1 MDGVVEV
8 RSGRLRGVARNG
20 VWSFSGIPYAAP
32 PAGRRRWRPPVE
44 PDPWTGIRECD
55 TFSPSA
61 PQAPAMAGMSIAGEV
76 EEHSEDCLY
85 LNVWTPAVDT
95 ARRPVMVWI
104 HGGGFTT
111 GSGSG
116 ALYRGGMLARDT
128 DVVVVTINYRLGAL
142 GFLAHP
148 ALADPGQDWLG
159 DGSWSGSGNWGLADQ
174 VAALAWVRD
183 HIAAFGGDPGNVTVF
198 GESAGGMSVSAL
210 LGVPA
215 AKGLFHRA
223 IVESGPP
230 YTHDAD
236 QAAARA
242 EGLAALMGVPMN
254 REALEGVSAAELVG
268 AVGELSAT
276 LRIGDG
282 LPLPLLPTV
291 DGGLLANTPEA
302 EIAAGAVAEVPLMV
316 GTNRDEAAFFAVGV
330 PQISNLDDDGLVR
343 WVERATLSP
352 NQASRVIG
360 AYRDIRAG
368 RGESVQPSDLWSAIA
383 SDVIFRLPSVRLAD
397 VHAGAASPGV
407 GTYVYLFT
415 WETPALGGMLGSCH
429 GLEMPFVFGTVHNPN
444 VQLFSGGGED
454 AFRLSDGMRSAWAAF
469 ARSGVPSSG
478 TVGEWP
484 AWEPDDRPTMVFGPW
499 PGSEGMW
506 GPASGPRDGELEALA
521 PAVAPPVV
529 PEVVPE
535 IVPAAA
541 DR

>member
-1 MDGVVEV
+1 MGGIVEV

-32 PAGRRRWRPPVE
+32 TTGQRRWRPPVAPE
-44 PDPWTGIRECD
+44 PWTGIRECD

-61 PQAPAMAGMSIAGEV
+61 PQAAAIAGMSIAGEV

-85 LNVWTPAVDT
+85 LNVWTPGIDT

-116 ALYRGGMLARDT
+116 ALYRGGMLARHG

-148 ALADPGQDWLG
+148 ALADPGPEWLG
-159 DGSWSGSGNWGLADQ
+159 GGSWSGSGNWGLADQ

-183 HIAAFGGDPGNVTVF
+183 HIAAFGGDPGNVTIF

-230 YTHDAD
+230 YTHGVD

-242 EGLAALMGVPMN
+242 EGLAALLGVPMT
-254 REALEGVSAAELVG
+254 RQGLEGVSADELVR
-268 AVGELSAT
+268 ALGELSQT
-276 LRIGDG
+276 LPVGDG
-282 LPLPLLPTV
+282 LPLALLPTV
-291 DGGLLANTPEA
+291 DGGLLVSTPEA
-302 EIAAGAVAEVPLMV
+302 EIAAGAAADVPLMV

-330 PQISNLDDDGLVR
+330 PQISNLDEDGLVR
-343 WVERATLSP
+343 WVERATRSP
-352 NQASRVIG
+352 NQASTVIA

-368 RGESVQPSDLWSAIA
+368 RGESVQPPDLWSAIA

-397 VHAGAASPGV
+397 VHASATNPGV
-407 GTYVYLFT
+407 GTYLYLFT

-429 GLEMPFVFGTVHNPN
+429 GLEMPFVFGTVRNPN
-444 VQLFSGGGED
+444 VQLFSGGGD
-454 AFRLSDGMRSAWAAF
+454 GAFRLSEGMRSSWAAF
-469 ARSGVPSSG
+469 ARSGMPSNG

-484 AWEPDDRPTMVFGPW
+484 AWEPDGRPTMVFGPW
-499 PGSEGMW
+499 PGSDGMW
-506 GPASGPRDGELEALA
+506 RPLAGPRDGELEALA
-521 PAVAPPVV
+521 PAVAPAVV
-529 PEVVPE
+529 QAT
-535 IVPAAA
+535 VPAAA
-541 DR
+541 HR

>member
-1 MDGVVEV
+1 MDGIVEV
-8 RSGRLRGVARNG
+8 RGGRLRGVARNG

-32 PAGRRRWRPPVE
+32 PEGDRRWRPPVE
-44 PDPWTGIRECD
+44 PDPWTGVRACD
-55 TFSPSA
+55 TFAPSA
-61 PQAPAMAGMSIAGEV
+61 PQAPAIAGMSIAGEV

-85 LNVWTPAVDT
+85 LNVWTPGIDT

-116 ALYRGGMLARDT
+116 ALYRGGMLARSG

-148 ALADPGQDWLG
+148 ALADPGHDWLG
-159 DGSWSGSGNWGLADQ
+159 GGSWSGSGNWGLADQ

-183 HIAAFGGDPGNVTVF
+183 HIDAFGGDSGNVTIF

-210 LGVPA
+210 LGVPE

-230 YTHDAD
+230 YTHTAD
-236 QAAARA
+236 QAVARA
-242 EGLAALMGVPMN
+242 EGLAALLGVRIT
-254 REALEGVSAAELVG
+254 REALTGVPAGELVR

-282 LPLPLLPTV
+282 LPVPLLPTV
-291 DGGLLANTPEA
+291 DGGLLASTPEA
-302 EIAAGAVAEVPLMV
+302 AIAAGAVADVPLMV

-330 PQISNLDDDGLVR
+330 PQISHLDDDGLVR

-352 NQASRVIG
+352 NEASSVIA
-360 AYRDIRAG
+360 AYRDIRAE
-368 RGESVQPSDLWSAIA
+368 RGESVRPPELWSAIA

-397 VHAGAASPGV
+397 IHASATSPGV
-407 GTYVYLFT
+407 GTYLYLFT

-429 GLEMPFVFGTVHNPN
+429 GLEMPFVFGTVRNPS
-444 VQLFSGGGED
+444 VQLFSGGGD
-454 AFRLSDGMRSAWAAF
+454 GAFRLSDGMRSTWAAF
-469 ARSGVPSSG
+469 AGSGVPSNG

-484 AWEPDDRPTMVFGPW
+484 AWESEDRPTMVFGPW
-499 PGSEGMW
+499 PGSDGMW
-506 GPASGPRDGELEALA
+506 RAVSGPRDRELEALA
-521 PAVAPPVV
+521 PAVAPVAV
-529 PEVVPE
+529 PER
-535 IVPAAA
+535 VPATE
-541 DR
+541 R

>member
-1 MDGVVEV
+1 MEGIVEI

-32 PAGRRRWRPPVE
+32 PEGERRWRPPSE
-44 PDPWTGIRECD
+44 PEPWAGIRECD

-61 PQAPAMAGMSIAGEV
+61 PQAPAAGGMSIAGEV
-76 EEHSEDCLY
+76 EVHSEDCLY
-85 LNVWTPAVDT
+85 LNVWTPAIDT

-116 ALYRGGMLARDT
+116 PLYRGGMLARDG

-159 DGSWSGSGNWGLADQ
+159 GGSWSGSGNWGLADQ

-183 HIAAFGGDPGNVTVF
+183 HIASFGGDPANVTIF

-210 LGVPA
+210 LGVPEA
-215 AKGLFHRA
+215 QGLFHRA
-223 IVESGPP
+223 IIESGPP
-230 YTHDAD
+230 YTHGVE
-236 QAAARA
+236 QAAVRA
-242 EGLAALMGVPMN
+242 EGLATLLGVHMT
-254 REALEGVSAAELVG
+254 REALAGVSADDLVR
-268 AVGELSAT
+268 AVGEMSTT
-276 LRIGDG
+276 LRLGDG
-282 LPLPLLPTV
+282 LPLALLPTV
-291 DGGLLANTPEA
+291 DGGLLPTTPEA
-302 EIAAGAVAEVPLMV
+302 AVAAGAVADVPLLV

-343 WVERATLSP
+343 WVKQATLSP
-352 NQASRVIG
+352 NQASTVIA

-368 RGESVQPSDLWSAIA
+368 RGESVQPPDLWSAIA

-397 VHAGAASPGV
+397 VHATASLPEV
-407 GTYVYLFT
+407 GTYLYLFT

-429 GLEMPFVFGTVHNPN
+429 GLEMPFVFGTIRNPS
-444 VQLFSGGGED
+444 VQLFSGGGD
-454 AFRLSDGMRSAWAAF
+454 GAFRLSDGMRSSWAAF
-469 ARSGVPSSG
+469 ARSGVPSNG

-484 AWEPDDRPTMVFGPW
+484 AWETDERPTMVFGPW
-499 PGSEGMW
+499 PGSDGMW
-506 GPASGPRDGELEALA
+506 RPISGPRDGELEALA
-521 PAVAPPVV
+521 PAVAPA
-529 PEVVPE
+529 VPE

-541 DR
+541 ER